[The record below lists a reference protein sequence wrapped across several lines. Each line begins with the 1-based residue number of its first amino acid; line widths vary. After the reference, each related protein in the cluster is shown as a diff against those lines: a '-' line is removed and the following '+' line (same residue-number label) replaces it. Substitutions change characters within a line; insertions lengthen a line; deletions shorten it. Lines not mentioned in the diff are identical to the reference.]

1 MSGGL
6 HSGITPPEGNW
17 WLPIPKAEKNWI
29 IVSFIWCMCLFAFM
43 PLWHYFGEVNPAG
56 VRGRVD
62 PKAFAERTQRFI
74 DDYQVKDEN
83 GKPVKEKGIPVVEPP
98 PGADVYLMAYQ
109 WDWTPV
115 LKLKKGVEYTVHISS
130 KDVGHGFS
138 LYPHNLNLQ
147 IVPGYDYA
155 LRMTP
160 TEVIKPD
167 GYRIICNEFCGIGH
181 HKMVGKIMV
190 EE

>member
-1 MSGGL
+1 MSHGL
-6 HSGITPPEGNW
+6 HSGLTPPPGNW
-17 WLPIPKAEKNWI
+17 WLPVPESERRWI
-29 IVSFIWCMCLFAFM
+29 IISFVWCMIMFAFM
-43 PLWHYFGEVNPAG
+43 PLWHFFGKVNPAG
-56 VRGRVD
+56 VRGKVD
-62 PKAFAERTQRFI
+62 PKDFEARTKRFI
-74 DDYQVKDEN
+74 AEYQERDAS
-83 GKPVKEKGIPVVEPP
+83 GKLVTDKGVPVVTPP

-160 TEVIKPD
+160 TEVIKD
-167 GYRIICNEFCGIGH
+167 DYRIICNEFCGIFH
-181 HKMVGKIMV
+181 HKMVGKIIV
-190 EE
+190 VD